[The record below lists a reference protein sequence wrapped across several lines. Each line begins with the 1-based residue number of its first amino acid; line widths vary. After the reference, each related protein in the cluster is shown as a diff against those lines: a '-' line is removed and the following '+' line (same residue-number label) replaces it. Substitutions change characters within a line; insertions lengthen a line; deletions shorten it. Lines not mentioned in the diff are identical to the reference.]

1 MSFFLSR
8 GVAAYKLKRA
18 LLKNKLLKGFTAKK
32 KPAAPCNSPN
42 IDLNLLEELKKAASD
57 KNQSEVIYLLK
68 GITITLDVSSWDIS
82 TTMKR
87 FIHQYQCEHTME
99 HLSI

>member
-1 MSFFLSR
+1 MLSR
-8 GVAAYKLKRA
+8 SVSAYKLKRA
-18 LLKNKLLKGFTAKK
+18 LLKSKLFKRYLTKK
-32 KPAAPCNSPN
+32 KPVAPCNSPN
-42 IDLNLLEELKKAASD
+42 IDLNLLEKLKIAASD
-57 KNQSEVIYLLK
+57 ENHTEVKYILK

-82 TTMKR
+82 PKMKG